1 MSEQPIVFI
10 AGATGF
16 TGRAI
21 AHQDVSEHGVD
32 VRLQVRPGSPR
43 ADKLASDP
51 RICEVSWAD
60 PEGLEQCMK
69 GANAVMQ
76 LIGTVR
82 AQFDAQTNYETID
95 YQSTV
100 QLLQAAKR
108 SGVQHFILLSSMGA
122 QTGWGSYLSW
132 KKKTEELV
140 RASGIPFTIVRPS
153 YLAGDA
159 EFTDRMRLEATSAF
173 LRGLSDTFMVG
184 GLAADVRPIPIQI
197 LARVMLHLVHAGPQK
212 RALSGRHLW
221 QIAREQK
228 LYAFI
233 R

>member
-1 MSEQPIVFI
+1 MSEHPVAFI

-21 AHQDVSEHGVD
+21 AHQDAAAHGVEL
-32 VRLQVRPGSPR
+32 RLQVRPDSPG
-43 ADKLASDP
+43 AKKLGADP
-51 RICEVSWAD
+51 RVREISLSD
-60 PEGLEQCMK
+60 PEGLEQGMK
-69 GANAVMQ
+69 GATAVMQ

-82 AQFDAQTNYETID
+82 ARFDEQTSYETVD

-108 SGVQHFILLSSMGA
+108 CQIPHFILLSSVGA
-122 QTGWGSYLSW
+122 QTGWGAYLSW
-132 KKKTEELV
+132 KKKTEDLV
-140 RASGIPFTIVRPS
+140 RSSGIPYTIVRPS

-159 EFTDRMRLEATSAF
+159 DFKDRLRLEATSAF

-184 GLAADVRPIPIQI
+184 ALAADMRPIPIQI
-197 LARVMLHLVHAGPQK
+197 LARVMLHLVHAGPQQ

-228 LYAFI
+228 LYSFI